1 MYSNL
6 VGKNVT
12 VIVGSRA
19 EYLLE
24 YNGVLVTETDTTI
37 ELKNVTISYL
47 LPQFQKGLFG
57 AGITKF
63 KENVETII
71 INKQYII
78 SCNNN

>member
-1 MYSNL
+1 MYKSLMGSIVN
-6 VGKNVT
+6 

-24 YNGVLVTETDTTI
+24 YNGKLINETDTTI
-37 ELKNVTISYL
+37 ELNDVTVSYL

-57 AGITKF
+57 SEITKF
-63 KENVETII
+63 KENVATIV

-78 SCNNN
+78 SCDNN